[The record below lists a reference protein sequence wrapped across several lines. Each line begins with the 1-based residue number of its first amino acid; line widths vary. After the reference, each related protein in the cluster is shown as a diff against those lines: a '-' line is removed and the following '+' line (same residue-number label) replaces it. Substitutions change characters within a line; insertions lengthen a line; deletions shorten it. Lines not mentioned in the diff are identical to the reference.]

1 MMKSALKPLVL
12 AALGLGLS
20 VAAHAQEYGQ
30 GQGGYQQQGQ
40 PPAGQQQGQP
50 PAAQQPGGAA
60 APQVDLSDQQV
71 SQFKAAF
78 DEISTIRQAYA
89 DELQNAEDPNKAR
102 ELQQQAQS
110 EMVEAVEDSGLSVQ
124 DYNRIAGAIQQ
135 DPELR
140 SQVLGTN

>member
-12 AALGLGLS
+12 AACGLGLS

-40 PPAGQQQGQP
+40 PPA
-50 PAAQQPGGAA
+50 AQQPGGA

-71 SQFKAAF
+71 SQFKEAF
-78 DEISTIRQAYA
+78 GEISTIRQAYA

-102 ELQQQAQS
+102 KLQQQAQS

-140 SQVLGTN
+140 REVLGTN

>member
-1 MMKSALKPLVL
+1 MIKSVL
-12 AALGLGLS
+12 APVAIALCGLGLS
-20 VAAHAQEYGQ
+20 FSAQAQEYGQ
-30 GQGGYQQQGQ
+30 GQGGGY
-40 PPAGQQQGQP
+40 PQQGQP
-50 PAAQQPGGAA
+50 PAAQQPGGAT
-60 APQVDLSDQQV
+60 APQVDLSDQEI

-89 DELQNAEDPNKAR
+89 GELQNAEDPNKAR
-102 ELQQQAQS
+102 ELQQRAQS